1 MMRNIREGM
10 RIKSYLGDVNP
21 IPNNYIQVG
30 LFSEIA
36 VSGAAVEGINSSGI
50 SFNFH

>member
-1 MMRNIREGM
+1 MGVNKSIIEGNIREGM

-30 LFSEIA
+30 LFSE
-36 VSGAAVEGINSSGI
+36 
-50 SFNFH
+50 